1 MNFSIES
8 LYKWYRDVIRNPKYR
23 WWVIGGSLLY
33 LISPLDIS
41 PDVFPI
47 IGWIDDGI
55 IAGLL
60 VAELSQV
67 LLTRLKGKKDPT
79 TDTDVAANSTATS
92 STDGSFVDVNAVAV
106 K

>member
-1 MNFSIES
+1 MNFSIEA

-47 IGWIDDGI
+47 IGWIDDGV

-67 LLTRLKGKKDPT
+67 LLSRLKGKKDPT
-79 TDTDVAANSTATS
+79 PVDTEVAAHTTAAEDT
-92 STDGSFVDVNAVAV
+92 FVDVNAVAM

>member
-33 LISPLDIS
+33 LVSPLDIS

-47 IGWIDDGI
+47 IGWVDDGV

-67 LLTRLKGKKDPT
+67 LLTRLKGKKETSPV
-79 TDTDVAANSTATS
+79 DTEVAANATAA
-92 STDGSFVDVNAVAV
+92 DGTFVDVNAVSM